1 MLGELELVKGIVVN
15 GIGDVDEFGGGVVNK
30 IEYVEWCNYMIKLIV
45 CVIFFLRGGGGVM
58 WYFYFCIDIM
68 ILLFWVNILMLVLYI
83 YRGYLVVFVWYLV
96 L

>member
-45 CVIFFLRGGGGVM
+45 CVIFFLRGGGGGYVIFLFL
-58 WYFYFCIDIM
+58 YRYYDFIILSEYIDVGVI
-68 ILLFWVNILMLVLYI
+68 YI
-83 YRGYLVVFVWYLV
+83 
-96 L
+96 

>member
-1 MLGELELVKGIVVN
+1 MLGELELVIGIVVN

-45 CVIFFLRGGGGVM
+45 CVIFFLRGGGGM
-58 WYFYFCIDIM
+58 WYFYFFIDIM

>member
-45 CVIFFLRGGGGVM
+45 CVIFFLRGGGV
-58 WYFYFCIDIM
+58 CDIF
-68 ILLFWVNILMLVLYI
+68 I
-83 YRGYLVVFVWYLV
+83 FV
-96 L
+96 

>member
-1 MLGELELVKGIVVN
+1 MLGELELVIGIVVN

-30 IEYVEWCNYMIKLIV
+30 IEYVDWCNYMIKLIV
-45 CVIFFLRGGGGVM
+45 CVIFFFGGGGVM

>member
-15 GIGDVDEFGGGVVNK
+15 GIGDGDEFGGGVVNK

-45 CVIFFLRGGGGVM
+45 CVIFFLRGGGM

>member
-45 CVIFFLRGGGGVM
+45 CVIFFFEGGGGM

>member
-1 MLGELELVKGIVVN
+1 MLEELELVKGIVVN
-15 GIGDVDEFGGGVVNK
+15 GIGDGDEFGVGVVNK
-30 IEYVEWCNYMIKLIV
+30 IEYVEWYNYMIKLIV
-45 CVIFFLRGGGGVM
+45 CVIFFFEGGGGM
-58 WYFYFCIDIM
+58 WYFYFCIDNM

>member
-45 CVIFFLRGGGGVM
+45 CVIFFLRGGGVM

>member
-30 IEYVEWCNYMIKLIV
+30 IKYVEWCNYMIKLIV
-45 CVIFFLRGGGGVM
+45 CVIFFFEGGGGM

>member
-1 MLGELELVKGIVVN
+1 MLGELELVIGIVVN

-45 CVIFFLRGGGGVM
+45 CVIFFFEGGGGM